1 MDKEN
6 NFKKIS
12 DFFRGEFRRVV
23 RVNDLLEEEMSK
35 KETIENEPEQI
46 LNNIT
51 ALYKIAEMIAKF
63 D

>member
-6 NFKKIS
+6 DLKKVS

-23 RVNDLLEEEMSK
+23 RVNNLLEENMSK

-46 LNNIT
+46 LNNI
-51 ALYKIAEMIAKF
+51 AAMYKIAEMIAKF

>member
-6 NFKKIS
+6 NLKKVS
-12 DFFRGEFRRVV
+12 DFFRGEFRRLV

-35 KETIENEPEQI
+35 KGTIENEPEQI

-51 ALYKIAEMIAKF
+51 ALYKIADMIAKF

>member
-6 NFKKIS
+6 NCKKIS

-51 ALYKIAEMIAKF
+51 ALYKIADMIAKF

>member
-6 NFKKIS
+6 DLKKVS

-23 RVNDLLEEEMSK
+23 RVNDLLEENMSK

-46 LNNIT
+46 LNNI
-51 ALYKIAEMIAKF
+51 AAMYKIAEMIAKF